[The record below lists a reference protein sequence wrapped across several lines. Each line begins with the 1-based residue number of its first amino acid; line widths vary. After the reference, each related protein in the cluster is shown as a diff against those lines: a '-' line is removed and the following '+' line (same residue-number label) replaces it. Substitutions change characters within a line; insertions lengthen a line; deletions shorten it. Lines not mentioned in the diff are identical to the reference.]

1 MKKPTNPNPE
11 EFGRQVLFHLCGIH
25 AEMQVVLHM
34 MARER
39 YEDLNACDQLYQKW
53 MTEVGKIQ
61 AKLYR
66 EALEK
71 SAIQPRATPP
81 ESVKPG

>member
-1 MKKPTNPNPE
+1 MKNTPNPDPQ

-39 YEDLNACDQLYQKW
+39 HEDINECDRLYLKW
-53 MTEVGKIQ
+53 MEEVQKIQ
-61 AKLYR
+61 SKLYF

-71 SAIQPRATPP
+71 AAIPPTAKPP
-81 ESVKPG
+81 ESPERG